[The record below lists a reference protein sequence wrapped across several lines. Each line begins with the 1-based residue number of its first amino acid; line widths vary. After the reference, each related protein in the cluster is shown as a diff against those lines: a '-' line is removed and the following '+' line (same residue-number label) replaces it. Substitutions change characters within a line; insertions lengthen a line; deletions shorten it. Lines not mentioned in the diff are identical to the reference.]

1 MRVEESVAMHVPQR
15 EPIPRLPFRPPRERV
30 PGFEIVELAALH
42 RRRARRDPGG
52 VHRIDFH
59 TLSLVTEGDGE
70 HAVDFVTYPCRPG
83 TLLWVRPGQVQRYV
97 RPGSTNGLHLLFTPS
112 FLPLG
117 NTADRLLN
125 EWRGP
130 VCRQLGT
137 SSDYAVLATL
147 VNQIRAE
154 YDRCDQ
160 PVSPEMLRHLLAAVL
175 LHIDRL
181 SCTEEGGEAQAGG
194 EVYARFRA
202 ELERSYAITRRAADY
217 ADRLGYTVRTLS
229 RACMAATG
237 QPVKRVIDERV
248 ALEARRLLAHTDEP
262 VSTIAR
268 HLGFPES
275 TNFGKFFTRHTGTA
289 PGAFREPFQS
299 DGPHPLVGR

>member
-1 MRVEESVAMHVPQR
+1 MRSSSFHPV
-15 EPIPRLPFRPPRERV
+15 
-30 PGFEIVELAALH
+30 
-42 RRRARRDPGG
+42 G

-59 TLSLVTEGDGE
+59 TPSLITEGNGE
-70 HAVDFVTYPCRPG
+70 HAVDFVTYSCRPG

-112 FLPLG
+112 FLPLC

-154 YDRCDQ
+154 YNRCDQ
-160 PVSPEMLRHLLAAVL
+160 SVSPEMLRHLLAAVL

-181 SCTEEGGEAQAGG
+181 SCTDEGGKAQAGG

-202 ELERSYAITRRAADY
+202 ELERSCATTRRAADY
-217 ADRLGYTVRTLS
+217 ADRLGHTVRTLS

-237 QPVKRVIDERV
+237 QPVKPVIDERV
-248 ALEARRLLAHTDEP
+248 ALEARRLLAHTHEP

-299 DGPHPLVGR
+299 DGPHSMVGR

>member
-1 MRVEESVAMHVPQR
+1 M
-15 EPIPRLPFRPPRERV
+15 

-42 RRRARRDPGG
+42 RRRARRDPDG

-59 TLSLVTEGDGE
+59 TLSLVTEGEGE
-70 HAVDFVTYPCRPG
+70 HAVDFVTYSCRPG
-83 TLLWVRPGQVQRYV
+83 TLLWVRPGQMQRYV

-117 NTADRLLN
+117 NTADRLLS

-137 SSDYAVLATL
+137 SCDYGVLATL
-147 VNQIRAE
+147 VHQIHAE
-154 YDRCDQ
+154 YNRCDQ
-160 PVSPEMLRHLLAAVL
+160 PVSPD
-175 LHIDRL
+175 IDRL
-181 SCTEEGGEAQAGG
+181 PCTDEEGEAQAGG

-202 ELERSYAITRRAADY
+202 ELERSYATTRRAADY

-229 RACMAATG
+229 RACVAATG

-268 HLGFPES
+268 RLGFPES
-275 TNFGKFFTRHTGTA
+275 TNFGKFFTRHTGIA
-289 PGAFREPFQS
+289 PGAFREPFQP
-299 DGPHPLVGR
+299 DGLTPRRVADRRCLRLTTASPPSTLSARSGGERVELITHLT